1 MTRRTDPPHPPGAP
15 APESP
20 LRCLP
25 GLCALLA
32 LSLAPTLSGCVALTP
47 YSEVV
52 ERLPPG
58 ELLEVDGNRVHVVD
72 RGPRDAP
79 PVVLVHGFGASA
91 YSWRKVTAELPD
103 LRTVALDLRGFGYT
117 ERPPG
122 LAPYTRRG
130 QVELVRGVLDR
141 LELHRVHLVGHSY
154 GGAITLAFAARYPE
168 RLLSLTAV
176 DSARPDYPE
185 DRRRAIAGLRP
196 VTGFYVRA
204 WALRRASVR
213 RALEHSVRDDS
224 LVTPELVDAYL
235 DRLRIEGASRA
246 YHGVTAPAPEAE
258 EEVRLEEIEV
268 PVLVIWGAEDPLI
281 PLAKGREEAERLPC
295 HRFVTLE
302 ETGHLPMEERPETV
316 AEALR
321 GFVRDPRAACRDRS
335 EPGR

>member
-1 MTRRTDPPHPPGAP
+1 MSEIRHAAHT
-15 APESP
+15 P
-20 LRCLP
+20 LPRA
-25 GLCALLA
+25 ALLA
-32 LSLAPTLSGCVALTP
+32 LLGLAAGAGLSGCVALTP
-47 YSEVV
+47 YAEVV

-58 ELLEVDGNRVHVVD
+58 ELLEVAGHRVHVID
-72 RGPRDAP
+72 RGPRGAP

-91 YSWRKVTAELPD
+91 YSWRKVTAELPE
-103 LRTVALDLRGFGYT
+103 LRTVALDLHGFGYT

-141 LELHRVHLVGHSY
+141 LGLDRVHLVGHSY
-154 GGAITLAFAARYPE
+154 GGAIALAFAARYPE

-176 DSARPDYPE
+176 DSARPDYPQ

-196 VTGFYVRA
+196 VTGLYIRS

-235 DRLRIEGASRA
+235 ERLRIEGASRA
-246 YHGVTAPAPEAE
+246 YQGVTAPAQEAE
-258 EEVRLEEIEV
+258 EEVRLEEIEL

-281 PLAKGREEAERLPC
+281 SLDKGRRAAERLPC
-295 HRFVTLE
+295 HRFVILP
-302 ETGHLPMEERPETV
+302 ETGHLPMEERPEAV

-321 GFVRDPRAACRDRS
+321 GFVRHPGAACS
-335 EPGR
+335 S